1 MVNTKEWKKEENLEL
16 PKFSWKEKRAIKKLT
31 KISKQK
37 IKEIEKHK
45 QYEKEN
51 KKQVMIALKELNK
64 LIEITDDNEK
74 EINDKWEEKH
84 TLQELI
90 KIWEGA
96 IQYLEKEILRIKK
109 EE

>member
-1 MVNTKEWKKEENLEL
+1 
-16 PKFSWKEKRAIKKLT
+16 
-31 KISKQK
+31 
-37 IKEIEKHK
+37 
-45 QYEKEN
+45 
-51 KKQVMIALKELNK
+51 MIALKELNK